1 MSEITEN
8 HTITNVGAGVAKAIM
23 HSNPITGFFQ
33 AIYDEYAS
41 RQWQQRRNKWEGIFE
56 EKLQNIKDEIDLAKI
71 ENIPNFAQILLSAG
85 QGAMSDI
92 EEDKVALYVNAVV
105 NSIKKEDIDDTKK
118 HIFLNMLRDF
128 TLLHITLLQ
137 TLSKNLD
144 NGDFKNGF
152 QMTIRD
158 KSQTAEDIILA
169 RNIQLR
175 KQKDI
180 LHIFTHDLYEKHL
193 LQKEYPLQELAS
205 FGKVD
210 KQTTDLG
217 DEFLDFIAE
226 YSDI

>member
-33 AIYDEYAS
+33 TIYDEYAS

-56 EKLQNIKDEIDLAKI
+56 EKLQNIKDRIDLTKI
-71 ENIPNFAQILLSAG
+71 ENVPNFAQILLSAG

-158 KSQTAEDIILA
+158 KSQTAEDIILE